1 MYSMAHGMI
10 NEWLLKYINYCR
22 YERAF
27 SAFTCEYYEADCKRF
42 FAYLSERSIDFENLS
57 ETHLQQW
64 LMSCHAS
71 GKSPRTLSRALAAL
85 RGFFVFCI
93 RNDFIKNNP
102 TVNIKVPKDK
112 KTLPETLDVDQ
123 IQALLNSPV
132 HSDLEYRDLVI
143 LELFYS
149 SGLRLSELV
158 QCNLKDFDFQAGM
171 LRVTGKGK
179 KTRIVPV
186 GSKAIQALQQW
197 LKIRLVWDPQDDAL
211 FISEKGKRLTDRA
224 VQKRVALFGK
234 KHGIT
239 VPLHPHQLRHSVA
252 SHLLESSQDLRSVQ
266 EFLGHANLST
276 TQIYTALDFQHL
288 AEVYDKAH
296 PRAKKQ

>member
-1 MYSMAHGMI
+1 MDELI
-10 NEWLLKYINYCR
+10 DQYIDYCR

-27 SAFTCEYYEADCKRF
+27 SVLTCSAYAADCQRF
-42 FAYLSERSIDFENLS
+42 FDYLAANNIAQ
-57 ETHLQQW
+57 TGIHTQHIQHW
-64 LMSCHAS
+64 LMTAHGE
-71 GKSPRTLSRALAAL
+71 GKSPRTLARGLAAL
-85 RGFFVFCI
+85 RGFFKFCMA
-93 RNDFIKNNP
+93 RALRSDNP
-102 TVNIKVPKDK
+102 ADGVKVPKS
-112 KTLPETLDVDQ
+112 TQSLPRTLDVDQ
-123 IQALLNSPV
+123 IQALLDSPTL
-132 HSDLEYRDLVI
+132 SDLDYRDLVM

-158 QCNLKDFDFQAGM
+158 HANISDLDLNEGL
-171 LRVTGKGK
+171 LRVLGKGK

-186 GSKAIQALQQW
+186 GSKAISALQRWFKTRQLW
-197 LKIRLVWDPQDDAL
+197 NPEDDAI
-211 FISEKGKRLTDRA
+211 FISQTGKRLGARA
-224 VQKRVALFGK
+224 IQKRVALFGQT
-234 KHGIT
+234 HGLS

-296 PRAKKQ
+296 PRAKKK

>member
-1 MYSMAHGMI
+1 M
-10 NEWLLKYINYCR
+10 NELLLKYIDYCR

-27 SAFTCEYYEADCKRF
+27 SALTCESYAADCQRF
-42 FAYLSERSIDFENLS
+42 FDYLKKHDISDKTILPI
-57 ETHLQQW
+57 HIQQW
-64 LMSCHAS
+64 LMTTHGE
-71 GKSPRTLSRALAAL
+71 GKSPRTLARALAAL
-85 RGFFVFCI
+85 RGFFKFCI
-93 RNDFIKNNP
+93 NHQFLTLNP
-102 TVNIKVPKDK
+102 ADGIKVPKETK
-112 KTLPETLDVDQ
+112 SLPKTLDVDQ
-123 IQALLNSPV
+123 IQALLDSPTL
-132 HSDLEYRDLVI
+132 SDIEYRDLVI

-158 QCNLKDFDFQAGM
+158 SANINDFDFKAGL

-186 GSKAIQALQQW
+186 GTKAMDALQRWMKTRALWNPEHDAMFITQQGR
-197 LKIRLVWDPQDDAL
+197 RLGA
-211 FISEKGKRLTDRA
+211 RA
-224 VQKRVALFGK
+224 VQKRVALFGQ
-234 KHGIT
+234 KHGLS

-288 AEVYDKAH
+288 AQVYDQAH
-296 PRAKKQ
+296 PRAKKK

>member
-1 MYSMAHGMI
+1 M
-10 NEWLLKYINYCR
+10 NEWLLKYIDYCR

-27 SAFTCEYYEADCKRF
+27 STLTCQSYQADCQRF
-42 FAYLSERSIDFENLS
+42 FDYLKKQNISNTTILPI
-57 ETHLQQW
+57 HIQQW
-64 LMSCHAS
+64 LMTTHGE
-71 GKSPRTLSRALAAL
+71 GKSPRTLARALAAL
-85 RGFFVFCI
+85 RGFFKFCLYHQ
-93 RNDFIKNNP
+93 FVSSNP
-102 TVNIKVPKDK
+102 AVGIKVPKDT
-112 KTLPETLDVDQ
+112 KTLPKTLDVDQ
-123 IQALLNSPV
+123 IQALLNSPTL
-132 HSDLEYRDLVI
+132 SDVEFRDLVM

-158 QCNLKDFDFQAGM
+158 SANINDFDFQAGM

-186 GSKAIQALQQW
+186 GQKAIDALQRW
-197 LKIRLVWDPQDDAL
+197 MKIRTLWNPENDAM
-211 FISEKGKRLTDRA
+211 FITQQGHRLGARA
-224 VQKRVALFGK
+224 VQKRVALFGQ
-234 KHGIT
+234 KHGLS

-296 PRAKKQ
+296 PRAKKK